1 MENKGEMK
9 TTVLSWVFYV
19 LGIIA
24 FVKYLCS
31 SNKDRKKLKELEK
44 VNQNLEDMKN
54 DFDDAKLRLI
64 TRIDFLN
71 QNRTI

>member
-1 MENKGEMK
+1 MENNGEIK
-9 TTVLSWVFYV
+9 TTVLSCVFYV

-24 FVKYLCS
+24 FIKYLCS
-31 SNKDRKKLKELEK
+31 SNKDREKLKELKK

-54 DFDDAKLRLI
+54 DFDDAKIRLI

-71 QNRTI
+71 QNRII